1 MLVEVSIKK
10 KYNIIKIMQ
19 YLLIKIP
26 PSVMGDAIIILTN
39 LQLCVSNRIVS
50 MCAFNS
56 QIIEGKDRNWI
67 RNGRK

>member
-39 LQLCVSNRIVS
+39 LQLCL
-50 MCAFNS
+50 
-56 QIIEGKDRNWI
+56 K
-67 RNGRK
+67 